1 MDQAQLK
8 YFFDQ
13 QQKTLKALLDAFNKT
28 TRPAADANSIVN
40 SLSNRIAFFSY
51 DPEDGETFD
60 AWFSRYEDIIRTD
73 GAELDDAAR
82 ARLVVSKL
90 NKREAERYRNNI
102 LPRAPKDVTFED
114 TITELRRL
122 FNETKSVARLR
133 FELLTTKF
141 TGQDLKDY
149 TGMVKRRFNAAKWT
163 DFGPDQAQCL
173 LWIIGLQSPDQM
185 ELRHRALRELEMDP
199 RITLS
204 QLTDRLEQAVLL
216 RSDAIAI
223 GDPVAQVN
231 AVTPRRNEPKS
242 TKKEPSTPCFRC
254 GLMHWSRDCTHR
266 KTTCRECNGKGH
278 LTRMCPER
286 EVESVNSI
294 LIAATSATARNRIYT
309 DVSIKG
315 QPVRMMLD
323 TGSDVTLLSQKDWI
337 LLDKPEMS
345 PSTRR
350 LRSVTN
356 KSISV
361 LGQLK
366 CDFVLNGQPGSG
378 TCQVTNTE
386 SILGMDWIKQD
397 QSLYGRLL
405 KGSVNPVAAKQS
417 GKRVPSR
424 QAPSTKQQAGRHH
437 GSKSNWFGIGE
448 VVKVRDKHG
457 SSSPED
463 RASSEVD
470 RGSTNGR
477 GWFVAR
483 TTTRSSSTTTRSSS
497 ATERQLLS
505 TRHRPSISS
514 PSGTT
519 TVLSSASDRQLL
531 STRQR
536 SSVSSPSGTTTGSSS
551 TTERQLL
558 STRLRASTSSPSGSG
573 LRSVYT
579 NWNAQHRKHH
589 NLTKGDVTSF

>member
-1 MDQAQLK
+1 
-8 YFFDQ
+8 
-13 QQKTLKALLDAFNKT
+13 
-28 TRPAADANSIVN
+28 
-40 SLSNRIAFFSY
+40 
-51 DPEDGETFD
+51 
-60 AWFSRYEDIIRTD
+60 
-73 GAELDDAAR
+73 
-82 ARLVVSKL
+82 
-90 NKREAERYRNNI
+90 
-102 LPRAPKDVTFED
+102 
-114 TITELRRL
+114 
-122 FNETKSVARLR
+122 
-133 FELLTTKF
+133 
-141 TGQDLKDY
+141 
-149 TGMVKRRFNAAKWT
+149 
-163 DFGPDQAQCL
+163 
-173 LWIIGLQSPDQM
+173 
-185 ELRHRALRELEMDP
+185 
-199 RITLS
+199 
-204 QLTDRLEQAVLL
+204 
-216 RSDAIAI
+216 
-223 GDPVAQVN
+223 
-231 AVTPRRNEPKS
+231 
-242 TKKEPSTPCFRC
+242 
-254 GLMHWSRDCTHR
+254 MHWSRDCTHR

-457 SSSPED
+457 SSSP
-463 RASSEVD
+463 
-470 RGSTNGR
+470 
-477 GWFVAR
+477 
-483 TTTRSSSTTTRSSS
+483 
-497 ATERQLLS
+497 TERQLLS
-505 TRHRPSISS
+505 TTPSHTYSTPMMPNIGSSRRNRSSTPIHRQSSPVGTPNGTSGPLSTPSTPSTPSS
-514 PSGTT
+514 PSSPSRRQMSVGPG
-519 TVLSSASDRQLL
+519 SSPGPG
-531 STRQR
+531 
-536 SSVSSPSGTTTGSSS
+536 SPSGNG
-551 TTERQLL
+551 L
-558 STRLRASTSSPSGSG
+558 AAGVASPSGVVASSG
-573 LRSVYT
+573 AGLSAGQPVVRRADRTTRAPSRLRLDPRLSSY
-579 NWNAQHRKHH
+579 Q
-589 NLTKGDVTSF
+589 